1 MYEKIK
7 IFLNIKINILK
18 NLCFRKKKRKTEKK
32 KKETFLIVSSRFEQS
47 EIKKG
52 KKEGRKERRKC
63 RPSYSSAEVA
73 DILQLRVPSGSIT
86 SV

>member
-7 IFLNIKINILK
+7 KCLNIKNKYFKNI
-18 NLCFRKKKRKTEKK
+18 FVSERKKEKLKRKRKP
-32 KKETFLIVSSRFEQS
+32 FLIVSSRFEQS
-47 EIKKG
+47 EMKKG